1 MRRMARSLLLLVPCL
16 MACLLVY
23 TPTHAAPP
31 LQAPETYVVQ
41 AGDTLFAIAIRYHTT
56 ITVLKQLNGLKSDM
70 LQVGQKLALPST
82 EKVSSTGAT
91 ASTYIVQPGDTLYR
105 IALHY
110 GTTMR
115 AIEDLN
121 GIPNAN
127 LITVGQAL
135 AIPGNTSLVKPGLVV
150 DPPFVRQGG
159 TLVIQVSRPDLAS
172 VSGTLGGQ
180 KISFTRGAGYFYG
193 LVGISRCAKLGN
205 AVIRLTETD
214 VNGETSTE
222 TSNVTIQATA
232 FPVQSLTLTPGVA
245 ALLEP
250 TLVKKESEQ
259 LAALVAPFTPVRLW
273 SGTFR
278 APLEGRVTSY
288 FGHRRSYNGGAVNP
302 CGHEG
307 IDYGVPTGT
316 LIQSDG
322 RGRVVFAGPTQVRGN
337 MVVVD
342 HGLGVYS
349 AYFHQSEM
357 LVQAGQL
364 VDAGDPI
371 GKVGSTGLSTGS
383 HLHWSIFV
391 NGEYVDPSEWTQR
404 VVP

>member
-1 MRRMARSLLLLVPCL
+1 MRRTARSLLLLVLCVL
-16 MACLLVY
+16 ACLLVY

-31 LQAPETYVVQ
+31 LDAPETYVVQ
-41 AGDTLFAIAIRYHTT
+41 AGDTLFAIALRYHTT
-56 ITVLKQLNGLKSDM
+56 IAVIKQLNGLKSDL
-70 LQVGQKLALPST
+70 LQVGQKLILPNA
-82 EKVSSTGAT
+82 ENVSSAAAT
-91 ASTYIVQPGDTLYR
+91 ASTTYMVQPGDTLYR
-105 IALHY
+105 IALRY

-159 TLVIQVSRPDLAS
+159 TLVVQVSRPDLAS
-172 VSGTLGGQ
+172 VSGTLGGR
-180 KISFTRGAGYFYG
+180 KISFTSGAGYFYG
-193 LVGISRCAKLGN
+193 LAGISRCAKLGN

-214 VNGETSTE
+214 VSGATTTE

-273 SGTFR
+273 NGAFR
-278 APLEGRVTSY
+278 APQPRPCGRRAP
-288 FGHRRSYNGGAVNP
+288 GLRRSPAATNTLPGARLRASSLP
-302 CGHEG
+302 RARTRSSGLG
-307 IDYGVPTGT
+307 PA
-316 LIQSDG
+316 
-322 RGRVVFAGPTQVRGN
+322 GRVVPRVAPSAPAACTGIR
-337 MVVVD
+337 
-342 HGLGVYS
+342 GLGR
-349 AYFHQSEM
+349 A
-357 LVQAGQL
+357 
-364 VDAGDPI
+364 PRRP
-371 GKVGSTGLSTGS
+371 
-383 HLHWSIFV
+383 LHGRRS
-391 NGEYVDPSEWTQR
+391 GPEWR
-404 VVP
+404 RLLPDRRRSPRSF